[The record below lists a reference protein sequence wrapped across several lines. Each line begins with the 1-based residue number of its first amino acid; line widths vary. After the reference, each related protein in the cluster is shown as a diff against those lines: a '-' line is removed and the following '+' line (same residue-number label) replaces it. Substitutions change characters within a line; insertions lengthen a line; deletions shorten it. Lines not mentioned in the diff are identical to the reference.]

1 MMKLAIGMIVGA
13 ATMCCL
19 AMAQG
24 RLTDPY
30 QILNQHFAANGG
42 LERLK
47 AERGQYIEGTL
58 ALAGLSGSIKVWT
71 QKPYSQRSEVDLR
84 VLKVSQGESEKGQWV
99 LDSNG
104 KLQQITNLD
113 EAALKRRE
121 VKRRMGDYE
130 FADPKSTTFAVT
142 LQGVEPLDNS
152 ECYVVK
158 ITNNINGDT
167 QTNYIDTKD
176 FVLRKSVSI
185 EGESSNETYYSDYRD
200 VDGLKVAFFTR
211 QIALD
216 TGQEQTLTVT
226 KYESN
231 PRVDASLFEPPA
243 QAAADFRF
251 TDGNSAENIPFKFRG
266 NHLYIPVVV
275 AGQERWWV
283 LDTGAAMSVI
293 DRVFA
298 DELALTIEG
307 DMKGKAANSTV
318 DVQFARLPAYSIKGI
333 DFNEQTV
340 AVIDMTELNRLLD
353 IESVGILGFDFLSR
367 FVTKVDY
374 ANETVSF
381 YDPQSFEYSGDGR
394 EVDVHM
400 KNSVFMASAVL
411 DGSYSGTWLIDLGA
425 SSVSLNGI
433 YASRG
438 GWTQRPGVERLGRG
452 AGSSYVATM
461 VRCDSLRF
469 AGFTIA
475 RPVVSYSLA
484 TLDTLVVP
492 DELGIIGNT
501 IFRHF
506 VLYIDYA
513 AERMIVEPGRDFGRD
528 FPEDRSGLQIA
539 RAAEGAVEVI
549 FVAPR
554 TPSAQTGFQKG
565 DLIKSIDGMAT
576 GMIGG
581 LSEIRD
587 KFMAAPGTAYRIV
600 VERNGGD
607 RELTLTLADLL

>member
-1 MMKLAIGMIVGA
+1 
-13 ATMCCL
+13 MCCL

-30 QILNQHFAANGG
+30 EILNRHFAANGG

-58 ALAGLSGSIKVWT
+58 ALAGLNGSIKVWT

-84 VLKVSQGESEKGQWV
+84 VLKVTQGESEKGQWV

-113 EAALKRRE
+113 DAALKRRE

-130 FADPKSTTFAVT
+130 FADPKSPTFVVM
-142 LQGVEPLDNS
+142 LQGVEPVDNV
-152 ECYVVK
+152 ECYVIK
-158 ITNNINGDT
+158 ITNNINGDV
-167 QTNYIDTKD
+167 QTSHIDTRD
-176 FVLRKSVSI
+176 FLLRKSISI
-185 EGESSNETYYSDYRD
+185 EGESSNESYYSDYREIG
-200 VDGLKVAFFTR
+200 GLKVAFFNR
-211 QIALD
+211 QISLE
-216 TGQEQTLTVT
+216 TGQEQELTIT

-231 PRVDASLFEPPA
+231 PRVEASLFEPPA

-251 TDGNSAENIPFKFRG
+251 TVGDSAENIPFKFRG

-275 AGQERWWV
+275 AGQQRWWV

-293 DRVFA
+293 DRAFA

-318 DVQFARLPAYSIKGI
+318 DVQFCRLPAYSIKGI
-333 DFNEQTV
+333 EFNEQTV
-340 AVIDMTELNRLLD
+340 AVIDMTELNRVLD
-353 IESVGILGFDFLSR
+353 IEIVGILGFDFLSR
-367 FVTKVDY
+367 FVTRVDY

-381 YDPQSFEYSGDGR
+381 YNPQSFAYSGDGR
-394 EVDVHM
+394 EVDVHL
-400 KNSVFMASAVL
+400 KNSVFMASAAL
-411 DGSYSGTWLIDLGA
+411 DRGYNGTWLMDLGA

-433 YASRG
+433 HAVRG
-438 GWTQRPGVERLGRG
+438 GMSKRPGVERLGRG

-469 AGFTIA
+469 AGFTIS
-475 RPVVSYSLA
+475 RPVVSFSTANLDSLM
-484 TLDTLVVP
+484 VP

-501 IFRHF
+501 VFRHF

-513 AERMIVEPGRDFGRD
+513 AERMIVEPGRNFGKD
-528 FPEDRSGLQIA
+528 FPEDRSGLQIS
-539 RAAEGAVEVI
+539 RSVGGAVEVI
-549 FVAPR
+549 FVASR
-554 TPSAQTGFQKG
+554 TPAAQCGFQKG
-565 DLIKSIDGMAT
+565 DLVNSIDGMAT
-576 GMIGG
+576 ADIGG

-587 KFMAAPGTAYRIV
+587 KFMAAPGTSYRVV
-600 VERNGGD
+600 VERNGGHQ
-607 RELTLTLADLL
+607 ELTLTLADLL

>member
-1 MMKLAIGMIVGA
+1 MKLGICVMIGV

-19 AMAQG
+19 ALAQG

-30 QILNQHFAANGG
+30 EILNQHFAANGG
-42 LERLK
+42 LDRLK

-58 ALAGLSGSIKVWT
+58 ALAGLNGSIKVWT
-71 QKPYSQRSEVDLR
+71 QKPFSQRSEVDLR
-84 VLKVSQGESEKGQWV
+84 VLKVIQGESEKGQWV

-130 FADPKSTTFAVT
+130 FADPQSTTFAVT
-142 LQGVEPLDNS
+142 LQGVEALDGS
-152 ECYVVK
+152 ECYVIK

-167 QTNYIDTKD
+167 QTSYIDTKD
-176 FVLRKSVSI
+176 FLQRKSVSL
-185 EGESSNETYYSDYRD
+185 EGESSSETYYSDYRE
-200 VDGLKVAFFTR
+200 VGGLKVAYLTR
-211 QIALD
+211 QISLE
-216 TGQEQTLTVT
+216 TGQEQVLTIT
-226 KYESN
+226 RYESN
-231 PRVDASLFEPPA
+231 PRVDAALFEPPT

-251 TDGNSAENIPFKFRG
+251 TSGNSAENIPFKFRG

-275 AGQERWWV
+275 AGQQRWWV

-293 DRVFA
+293 DRGFA

-307 DMKGKAANSTV
+307 DMKGKAASGTV
-318 DVQFARLPAYSIKGI
+318 DVQFARLPAYSIEGI
-333 DFNEQTV
+333 EFNEQTV

-381 YDPQSFEYSGDGR
+381 YDPASFEYNGNGR
-394 EVDVHM
+394 EVEVHM

-433 YASRG
+433 HALRG
-438 GWTQRPGVERLGRG
+438 GMTKRPGVERLGRG

-475 RPVVSYSLA
+475 RPVVSFSTA
-484 TLDTLVVP
+484 NLDTLLVP

-513 AERMIVEPGRDFGRD
+513 AERMIVEPGRDFDKD

-539 RAAEGAVEVI
+539 RTAGNAVEVI

-554 TPSAQTGFQKG
+554 TPSAQAGFQKG
-565 DLIKSIDGMAT
+565 DLIKSIDGMAI
-576 GMIGG
+576 GNIGG

-607 RELTLTLADLL
+607 QELTLTLADLL

>member
-1 MMKLAIGMIVGA
+1 MKLTIGMIVGA

-24 RLTDPY
+24 RHSDPY
-30 QILNQHFAANGG
+30 EILNRHFAASGG

-58 ALAGLSGSIKVWT
+58 ALAGLNGSIKVWT

-84 VLKVSQGESEKGQWV
+84 VLKVTQGESEKGQWV

-142 LQGVEPLDNS
+142 LLGVEPLDSS
-152 ECYVVK
+152 ECYVIK

-176 FVLRKSVSI
+176 FLLRKSVSI
-185 EGESSNETYYSDYRD
+185 EGESSNESYYSDYRE
-200 VDGLKVAFFTR
+200 VAGLKVAFFTR
-211 QIALD
+211 QISLE
-216 TGQEQTLTVT
+216 TGQEQELTIT
-226 KYESN
+226 RYESN
-231 PRVDASLFEPPA
+231 PRTDPSLFEPPA

-251 TDGNSAENIPFKFRG
+251 AAGNSAENIPFKFRG

-275 AGQERWWV
+275 AGQQRWWV

-293 DRVFA
+293 DRGFA
-298 DELALTIEG
+298 DDLALTIEG

-333 DFNEQTV
+333 EFSEQTV

-381 YDPQSFEYSGDGR
+381 YDPAAFEYNGNGR

-433 YASRG
+433 YALRG
-438 GWTQRPGVERLGRG
+438 GLTQRPGVERLGRG

-469 AGFTIA
+469 AGFTIN
-475 RPVVSYSLA
+475 RPVVSFSTTNLDSL
-484 TLDTLVVP
+484 LVP

-528 FPEDRSGLQIA
+528 FPEDRSGLQIS
-539 RAAEGAVEVI
+539 RAAGGAVEVV

-554 TPSAQTGFQKG
+554 TPSAQAGFQKG

-576 GMIGG
+576 GKIGG
-581 LSEIRD
+581 LSEIRGM
-587 KFMAAPGTAYRIV
+587 FMAAPDTAYRIV